1 MDNIVYLSINVL
13 FDYQGF
19 FYVLLLKI
27 LNKIYIIVI
36 VKWLNVNIIFIY
48 FLKCK
53 S

>member
-1 MDNIVYLSINVL
+1 MDNIVYLSNNVL
-13 FDYQGF
+13 FDYKGF

-27 LNKIYIIVI
+27 LYIIVI